1 MFATYP
7 MEGKKH
13 ELWIF
18 FSRISNSEIHVTQ
31 CVPCKVRHRVPM
43 PMPCCQAFQI
53 QISFWVIGPSFSDL
67 FHALEA
73 SSILK

>member
-31 CVPCKVRHRVPM
+31 CVPCKVRYRVPM
-43 PMPCCQAFQI
+43 R
-53 QISFWVIGPSFSDL
+53 SDL
-67 FHALEA
+67 VFRCPVAKLSKFRLA
-73 SSILK
+73 SG